1 MKEKGILLSIFSL
14 PSKYGIGDFGNEAF
28 EFVDILNENNM
39 NYWQILPINASKI
52 LPYSPIS
59 YYALN
64 EDYISLDKLQEMG
77 LIGKIEIRPDTDR
90 VIYDYFKK
98 INNMKCLLK

>member
-14 PSKYGIGDFGNEAF
+14 PSKYGIGDLGNEAF

-59 YYALN
+59 YYALE
-64 EDYISLDKLQEMG
+64 EDYISLDKLQELG
-77 LIGKIEIRPDTDR
+77 LIEKPKVREIKD
-90 VIYDYFKK
+90 K
-98 INNMKCLLK
+98 LS